1 MRNSIPAEVQKI
13 ANKLHEA
20 GFQSFL
26 VGGCLR
32 DLVMHRQPK
41 DWDVAT
47 DALPEEVNKLFVDF
61 AGGTKED
68 PDTVYENDFGT
79 VGIKT
84 GSEDSTLKIIE
95 VTTFRIEGKY
105 SDARHPD
112 EVKFAKSIEEDLAR
126 RDFTVNAMALDLA
139 PSGPAELVDPFG
151 GLTDMETRLLRAVG
165 KPIERFREDALRML
179 RAVRFA
185 ADLDFQ
191 IDPETFTALRDEAGL
206 LEMISKERIRDEL
219 QKMIMTSQAARGIVM
234 LEDTGLLKFI
244 LPELREGIGC
254 GQNKHHTYTVFDHNV
269 HALGYAAEKNYP
281 LAVRLSALLHDIGKP
296 RTKAGDGPD
305 CTFHG
310 HEVVGARMAVKILDR
325 LHFPKEVIERVGH
338 LIRYHMFYY
347 NVGEVSEAGV
357 RRFLRRIGLEYLDDL
372 LKVREADRIGSNVPK
387 AFPYK
392 LRHLLF
398 MIDKVKRD
406 PIHPK
411 MLALDGNELMKILEL
426 KPSRKVGDI
435 LSVLLEEVL
444 DDPARNTKEWLSEK
458 AKELN
463 LLSEK
468 ELGKLSEKA
477 KETKDEAEEE
487 VESDIKAKYH
497 IK

>member
-13 ANKLHEA
+13 ANKLH
-20 GFQSFL
+20 QSGYQAFL

-32 DLVMHRQPK
+32 DLVMHRAPK

-47 DALPEEVNKLFVDF
+47 DAAPAEVQKLFADF
-61 AGGTKED
+61 SGGTADD

-84 GSEDSTLKIIE
+84 GSEEPTLKIVE

-105 SDARHPD
+105 TDARHPD
-112 EVKFAKSIEEDLAR
+112 EVKFAKSIEEDLSR

-139 PSGPAELVDPFG
+139 PGGPAELVDPFG
-151 GLTDMETRLLRAVG
+151 GLADMEMRLLRAVG

-191 IDPETFTALRDEAGL
+191 IDPETFAALRDEAGL

-219 QKMIMTSQAARGIVM
+219 QKMILTPQAARGIVM
-234 LEDTGLLKFI
+234 LEDTDMLKFI

-310 HEVVGARMAVKILDR
+310 HEVVGARMAVKMLDR
-325 LHFPKEVIERVGH
+325 LKFPKEIVERVGH

-411 MLALDGNELMKILEL
+411 MLALDGNELMELLNL

-435 LSVLLEEVL
+435 LSVLLEDVL
-444 DDPARNTKEWLSEK
+444 DDPTRNTKEYLGVR
-458 AKELN
+458 AGELN
-463 LLSEK
+463 ALSEK
-468 ELGKLSEKA
+468 ELNALAEKA
-477 KETKDEAEEE
+477 KETKYEAEEE

-497 IK
+497 VK